1 MVIQRITA
9 ASPAIFCAISA
20 ITVKVVTTVNLSAEK
35 ANEFEK
41 HKVISSEN
49 RIKNFI
55 RFSVLAV
62 D

>member
-1 MVIQRITA
+1 
-9 ASPAIFCAISA
+9 
-20 ITVKVVTTVNLSAEK
+20 TTVNLSAEK

-41 HKVISSEN
+41 NKVISREN

-55 RFSVLAV
+55 RFSVLSV